1 MEKLDKLDKYEDLPV
16 DQKNLL
22 NDAEELMHDV
32 LDRVKIS
39 SEKYRTAY
47 TLADVQNE
55 FDAEI
60 LDIVG
65 WPLLEAVRIRQIM
78 RDRLANMDG
87 LYLKKFLEYNDSEYL
102 NTLRAAIDSE
112 LSKRTTIKEDD
123 IVS

>member
-1 MEKLDKLDKYEDLPV
+1 MEKLDKYEDLPV

-22 NDAEELMHDV
+22 NDAEELIQDV
-32 LDRVKIS
+32 LLRIKNTS
-39 SEKYRTAY
+39 KKYRTAY
-47 TLADVQNE
+47 ALADVKDE

-78 RDRLANMDG
+78 RDRLAKLDG
-87 LYLKKFLEYNDSEYL
+87 IYLKKFLAYHDEEYL
-102 NTLRAAIDSE
+102 NTLRAAIDNE
-112 LSKRTTIKEDD
+112 LLTRTTPTGDV